1 MTARDRRALL
11 VGGSVLFAS
20 VLLLRV
26 VPWTVRQVVS
36 FRTRAIERTA
46 TLVRARDLAAGLP
59 ASRDSLRGALAAI
72 VGLAPQLVDGSTSAE
87 AQASL
92 SGLVSL
98 AAARHSLKVLRL
110 DPINDSAAGVFH
122 RVGLHVECEGDVA
135 GLAALL
141 RSLETGAPLLSVPD
155 LSVQALDPWGDPK
168 VAERLHIELTIAGWY
183 LLREGS

>member
-11 VGGSVLFAS
+11 LGGSVLLCA

-59 ASRDSLRGALAAI
+59 ASRDSLREALAAI

-98 AAARHSLKVLRL
+98 AAARHALKVLRL
-110 DPINDSAAGVFH
+110 DPITDSAAGVFH